1 MEFGEMICQRVD
13 HLIVFGEASQKILQ
27 ELDLS
32 GIEKITVTQCVG
44 LYDAVQEAA
53 RLVQPGEVVL
63 LSPGGTSFDEF
74 ENYEQRGE
82 CFAQWVKELH

>member
-1 MEFGEMICQRVD
+1 MEFGEIVCQRVD
-13 HLIVFGEASQKILQ
+13 HLIVFGEASKKILQ
-27 ELDLS
+27 ELDLC
-32 GIEKITVTQCVG
+32 GTEKITVTQCVG

-53 RLVQPGEVVL
+53 RVVQPGEVVL